1 MLIGFTLLPY
11 WLSVTKCRSLFIL
24 SNIHPNIRLSL
35 GRYIIHINSN
45 TRLSIGFYDVHVKC
59 VNSIIIQQFIQHYEI
74 YISRY
79 SVQYPL
85 TTLAYVV
92 RVDLN
97 IKLSMGFYI
106 VHFQCVNSIIIKH
119 LLQLYEIYISK
130 YSVQYTLTTIA

>member
-85 TTLAYVV
+85 ATLAYVV
-92 RVDLN
+92 WVSLLFTSNVLTLLLLN
-97 IKLSMGFYI
+97 IFSNSMNSTSRYILSNI
-106 VHFQCVNSIIIKH
+106 H
-119 LLQLYEIYISK
+119 LLLYHK
-130 YSVQYTLTTIA
+130 ACYS

>member
-1 MLIGFTLLPY
+1 MLICFTLLPY

-35 GRYIIHINSN
+35 GHYIIHINSN
-45 TRLSIGFYDVHVKC
+45 TRLSIGLYVVHVKC

-85 TTLAYVV
+85 ATLAYVV
-92 RVDLN
+92 WVSLLFTSNVLTLLLLN
-97 IKLSMGFYI
+97 IFSNSMKSTSPNILSNI
-106 VHFQCVNSIIIKH
+106 H
-119 LLQLYEIYISK
+119 LLL
-130 YSVQYTLTTIA
+130 